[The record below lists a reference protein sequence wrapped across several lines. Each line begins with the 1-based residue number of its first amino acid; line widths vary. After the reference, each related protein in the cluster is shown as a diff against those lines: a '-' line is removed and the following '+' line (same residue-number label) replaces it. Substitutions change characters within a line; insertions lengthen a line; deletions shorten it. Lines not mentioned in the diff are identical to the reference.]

1 MLFFVIK
8 WGLIIVALAYIG
20 KKVYNPIKNLVLKIK
35 GLFKKGF

>member
-20 KKVYNPIKNLVLKIK
+20 KKIYPSCKKAYNWIK
-35 GLFKKGF
+35 GIFSKKA